1 MSTSFQQLAN
11 FIWSVADLLRGPYRP
26 PQYERVMLPLTVL
39 RRFDA
44 VLAPSKESVLKRYAE
59 LSAKVQP
66 NIDAIL
72 NNLAK
77 DEDGKPLG
85 FHNHSQLDF
94 YKLKGDP
101 DNVGRHLADY
111 IASFSENIR
120 KIFERFEFDKEIE
133 KLEESNRLYQVVAQF
148 AEIDLHPRKVDNITM
163 GLVFEDLIRRFNESA
178 NETAGDHFTPREVIQ
193 LMVNLLLEP
202 DTNVLTQAGVI
213 VTICDPACGTGGMLA
228 EAQNWIRAH
237 NEQATVKVYG
247 QDYNPR
253 SYAVAASDLLI
264 KGQKDS
270 RVELGNTLTDDRF
283 SDMHRFDYLLANPPF
298 GVDWKAEKKEIDRWP
313 NFRGY
318 TGKLP
323 RINDGALL
331 FLLHMISKFA
341 EYQPGN
347 KDFPGSRAA
356 IVFNGSPLFTSSAGS
371 GESDIR
377 RWIIERD
384 MLEAI
389 VALPEQMFYNTGIGT
404 FVWVVT
410 NRKAASREKKIQLI
424 DARERYTPMKR
435 SLGDKRRYLD
445 QAAIDAI
452 TRDHGLCSKTRHWV
466 RQDKDGKPLEWREL
480 APTEKAPEGHKWN
493 ERTTSRV
500 FHNIDFGYRRI
511 TVLRPLRLRFEITDE
526 ARERFLNTCPELY
539 DALQAVQDEFGT
551 EPYFD
556 WNRVWDEVQQV
567 FKHLPESVE
576 GWAKGAKGTVQKKI
590 FRDCFT
596 TTDPDAVPVIAK
608 RHKKGDVSVSSE
620 LFPQQTLPA
629 LESTELYALLGLYAE
644 GKALVEYEPD
654 PGLKDA
660 ENIPLKEDIVSYV
673 LREVRP
679 YVADAWIDRETLDE
693 QDGGIGKVGY
703 EINFNRV
710 FFQYQP
716 PRPLHEIEAEL
727 AEVERRIM
735 GLLRLEEKRAAL
747 ISRVV
752 THGLDPSAPLK
763 PSGQEWLGEIPKN
776 WKLWRLKHLASEPLS
791 YGANEVALEDNPSWP
806 RFVRI
811 TDIAAD
817 GSLRDET
824 FKSLPPEI
832 AEPFLLEDGDLLFA
846 RSGATVGK
854 SFIYRPSWGIACF
867 AGYLIRFRCD
877 RRRVLPDYLNL
888 FAQSSAYW
896 HQVSTGMIQATIQ
909 NFSAEKYADIIVPL
923 PPITMQQEIVEEMAK
938 EQSRFDGLTLQISNS
953 LALMKEHRAALITA
967 AVTGQIPLE
976 EMTE

>member
-1 MSTSFQQLAN
+1 MSANFQQLAN

-44 VLAPSKESVLKRYAE
+44 VLASSKEAVLKRHAE
-59 LSAKVQP
+59 LSSKGIA

-72 NNLAK
+72 NNVAK
-77 DEDGKPLG
+77 DEDGTPLG

-101 DNVGRHLADY
+101 DNIGRHLADY
-111 IASFSENIR
+111 IAGFSENIR

-133 KLEESNRLYQVVAQF
+133 KLEESNRLYQVVSQF
-148 AEIDLHPRKVDNITM
+148 AEIDLHPRNVDNITM

-237 NEQATVKVYG
+237 NDQATVKVFG

-264 KGQKDS
+264 KGHKDGQ
-270 RVELGNTLTDDRF
+270 VVLGNTLINDPFPD
-283 SDMHRFDYLLANPPF
+283 HRFDYLLANPPF
-298 GVDWKAEKKEIDRWP
+298 GVDWKAEKKIIDRWP

-318 TGKLP
+318 SGKLP

-331 FLLHMISKFA
+331 FLLYMMSKFQDYKA
-341 EYQPGN
+341 GDRD
-347 KDFPGSRAA
+347 KPGSRAA
-356 IVFNGSPLFTSSAGS
+356 VVFNGSPLFTGGVGS
-371 GESDIR
+371 GESEIR

-384 MLEAI
+384 QLEAI

-404 FVWVVT
+404 FIWVVT
-410 NRKAASREKKIQLI
+410 NRKTDHRKGKIQLI

-445 QAAIDAI
+445 QVVLDAV
-452 TRDHGLCSKTRHWV
+452 TCEHGAMENSK
-466 RQDKDGKPLEWREL
+466 
-480 APTEKAPEGHKWN
+480 
-493 ERTTSRV
+493 TSRV
-500 FHNIDFGYRRI
+500 FDNTDFGYRRI
-511 TVLRPLRLRFEITDE
+511 TVLRPLRLRFQITEE

-539 DALQAVQDEFGT
+539 DALQAVKDELGS
-551 EPYFD
+551 EPLLN
-556 WNRVWDEVQQV
+556 WNDTWHTVQQV
-567 FKHLPESVE
+567 FKNLPDDIES
-576 GWAKGAKGTVQKKI
+576 WAKGAKGTAQKKI

-596 TTDPDAVPVIAK
+596 MVDPEAAPVIAK
-608 RHKKGDVSVSSE
+608 RHKKGDVAIGLE
-620 LFPQQTLPA
+620 LFPQQTLPTMNA
-629 LESTELYALLGLYAE
+629 GELYALLGLHTE

-654 PGLKDA
+654 PALKDT
-660 ENIPLKEDIVSYV
+660 ENILLKEDIISYV

-716 PRPLHEIEAEL
+716 PRQLEEIDAEL
-727 AEVERRIM
+727 AGVEQRILD
-735 GLLRLEEKRAAL
+735 LLRE
-747 ISRVV
+747 V
-752 THGLDPSAPLK
+752 T
-763 PSGQEWLGEIPKN
+763 E
-776 WKLWRLKHLASEPLS
+776 
-791 YGANEVALEDNPSWP
+791 
-806 RFVRI
+806 
-811 TDIAAD
+811 
-817 GSLRDET
+817 
-824 FKSLPPEI
+824 
-832 AEPFLLEDGDLLFA
+832 
-846 RSGATVGK
+846 
-854 SFIYRPSWGIACF
+854 
-867 AGYLIRFRCD
+867 
-877 RRRVLPDYLNL
+877 
-888 FAQSSAYW
+888 
-896 HQVSTGMIQATIQ
+896 
-909 NFSAEKYADIIVPL
+909 
-923 PPITMQQEIVEEMAK
+923 
-938 EQSRFDGLTLQISNS
+938 
-953 LALMKEHRAALITA
+953 
-967 AVTGQIPLE
+967 
-976 EMTE
+976 

>member
-1 MSTSFQQLAN
+1 MSANFQQLAN

-44 VLAPSKESVLKRYAE
+44 VLASSKEAVLKRHAE
-59 LSAKVQP
+59 LSSKGIA

-77 DEDGKPLG
+77 DEDGTPLG

-101 DNVGRHLADY
+101 DNIGRHLADY
-111 IASFSENIR
+111 INGFSENIR

-133 KLEESNRLYQVVAQF
+133 KLEESNRLYQVVSQF

-163 GLVFEDLIRRFNESA
+163 GLVFEDLIRRFNEAA

-202 DTNVLTQAGVI
+202 DTSVLTQAGVI

-237 NEQATVKVYG
+237 NDQATVKVFG

-264 KGQKDS
+264 KGHKDGQ
-270 RVELGNTLTDDRF
+270 VVLGNTLIDDPF
-283 SDMHRFDYLLANPPF
+283 PDHRFDYLLANPPF
-298 GVDWKAEKKEIDRWP
+298 GVDWKAEKKAIARWP

-318 TGKLP
+318 SGKLP

-331 FLLHMISKFA
+331 FLLYMMSKFQDYKA
-341 EYQPGN
+341 GDRD
-347 KDFPGSRAA
+347 KPGSRTAV
-356 IVFNGSPLFTSSAGS
+356 VFNGSPLFTGGAGS

-384 MLEAI
+384 QLEAI

-404 FVWVVT
+404 FIWVVT
-410 NRKAASREKKIQLI
+410 NRKAEHRKGKIQLI

-445 QAAIDAI
+445 QVALDAV
-452 TRDHGLCSKTRHWV
+452 TREHGALDNSK
-466 RQDKDGKPLEWREL
+466 
-480 APTEKAPEGHKWN
+480 
-493 ERTTSRV
+493 TSRV
-500 FHNIDFGYRRI
+500 FDNTDFGYRRI
-511 TVLRPLRLRFEITDE
+511 TVLRPLRLRFQITDE

-539 DALQAVQDEFGT
+539 DALQAVQDT
-551 EPYFD
+551 LSSEPLLD
-556 WNRVWDEVQQV
+556 WNDTWDAVQQV
-567 FKHLPESVE
+567 FKDLPDDVES
-576 GWAKGAKGTVQKKI
+576 WAKGAKGTAQKKI

-596 TTDPDAVPVIAK
+596 VVDPEAAPVIAK
-608 RHKKGDVSVSSE
+608 RHKKGDVAIGAE
-620 LFPQQTLPA
+620 LFPQQKLPPLNA
-629 LESTELYALLGLYAE
+629 DELCSLLGLHTK

-654 PGLKDA
+654 PALKDT

-716 PRPLHEIEAEL
+716 PRALHEIDAEL
-727 AEVERRIM
+727 AEVEKRIL
-735 GLLRLEEKRAAL
+735 GLLGE
-747 ISRVV
+747 V
-752 THGLDPSAPLK
+752 T
-763 PSGQEWLGEIPKN
+763 E
-776 WKLWRLKHLASEPLS
+776 
-791 YGANEVALEDNPSWP
+791 
-806 RFVRI
+806 
-811 TDIAAD
+811 
-817 GSLRDET
+817 
-824 FKSLPPEI
+824 
-832 AEPFLLEDGDLLFA
+832 
-846 RSGATVGK
+846 
-854 SFIYRPSWGIACF
+854 
-867 AGYLIRFRCD
+867 
-877 RRRVLPDYLNL
+877 
-888 FAQSSAYW
+888 
-896 HQVSTGMIQATIQ
+896 
-909 NFSAEKYADIIVPL
+909 
-923 PPITMQQEIVEEMAK
+923 
-938 EQSRFDGLTLQISNS
+938 
-953 LALMKEHRAALITA
+953 
-967 AVTGQIPLE
+967 
-976 EMTE
+976 

>member
-1 MSTSFQQLAN
+1 MSSANFQQLAN

-44 VLAPSKESVLKRYAE
+44 VLALTKEAVLKRYEE
-59 LSAKVQP
+59 LKVKNVP
-66 NIDAIL
+66 NIDAFL
-72 NNLAK
+72 NSLAK
-77 DEDGKPLG
+77 DDDGRPLG

-101 DNVGRHLADY
+101 DNIGRHLADY
-111 IASFSENIR
+111 IAGFSENVR
-120 KIFERFEFDKEIE
+120 KIFERFDFEKEIE
-133 KLEESNRLYQVVAQF
+133 KLEESNRLYQVVSQF
-148 AEIDLHPRKVDNITM
+148 AEIDLHPNRVDNITM

-202 DTNVLTQAGVI
+202 DTNVLTQEGVI

-283 SDMHRFDYLLANPPF
+283 DDMHWFDYLLANPPF

-341 EYQPGN
+341 DYQPGN
-347 KDFPGSRAA
+347 KDLPGSRAA
-356 IVFNGSPLFTSSAGS
+356 VVFNGSPLFTGGVGS

-410 NRKAASREKKIQLI
+410 NRKAAGRKKKIQLI

-435 SLGDKRRYLD
+435 SLGDKRRYLE
-445 QAAIDAI
+445 QTAIDAV
-452 TRDHGLCSKTRHWV
+452 TREHGSGTIIKRWL
-466 RQDKDGKPLEWREL
+466 RQDKDGKPLEWRES
-480 APTEKAPEGHKWN
+480 APTEQAPEGQKWS
-493 ERTTSRV
+493 ERITSRV
-500 FHNIDFGYRRI
+500 LDNIDFGYRRI
-511 TVLRPLRLRFEITDE
+511 TVLQPLRLRFEITDD
-526 ARERFLNTCPELY
+526 ACERFLNTCPELY
-539 DALQAVQDEFGT
+539 DALQAVRDLLGS

-556 WNRVWDEVQQV
+556 WNWVWNEVQQV
-567 FKHLPESVE
+567 FKHLPEDVE
-576 GWAKGAKGTVQKKI
+576 GWPKGAKGTAQKKM

-596 TTDPDAVPVIAK
+596 STDPDAKPVIAK
-608 RHKKGDVSVSSE
+608 RHKKGDVSIGSE
-620 LFPQQTLPA
+620 LFPQQTLPPLA
-629 LESTELYALLGLYAE
+629 ADELYAILGLYAD
-644 GKALVEYEPD
+644 GKVFVEYEPD
-654 PGLKDA
+654 PALKDA
-660 ENIPLKEDIVSYV
+660 ENISLKEDIVSYV

-679 YVADAWIDRETLDE
+679 YVSDAWIDRETLDE

-710 FFQYQP
+710 FFQYQA
-716 PRPLHEIEAEL
+716 PRQLHEIDAEL
-727 AEVERRIM
+727 AEVEKRIM
-735 GLLRLEEKRAAL
+735 GLLRE
-747 ISRVV
+747 V
-752 THGLDPSAPLK
+752 T
-763 PSGQEWLGEIPKN
+763 E
-776 WKLWRLKHLASEPLS
+776 
-791 YGANEVALEDNPSWP
+791 
-806 RFVRI
+806 
-811 TDIAAD
+811 
-817 GSLRDET
+817 
-824 FKSLPPEI
+824 
-832 AEPFLLEDGDLLFA
+832 
-846 RSGATVGK
+846 
-854 SFIYRPSWGIACF
+854 
-867 AGYLIRFRCD
+867 
-877 RRRVLPDYLNL
+877 
-888 FAQSSAYW
+888 
-896 HQVSTGMIQATIQ
+896 
-909 NFSAEKYADIIVPL
+909 
-923 PPITMQQEIVEEMAK
+923 
-938 EQSRFDGLTLQISNS
+938 
-953 LALMKEHRAALITA
+953 
-967 AVTGQIPLE
+967 
-976 EMTE
+976 